1 MFGFSLAGETGGYFS
16 GGTARYKD
24 VPAGAVQVGL
34 QVLEV
39 PAGVVQVGLQE
50 IWEDSGESLCPMGQ
64 RQRWTNGQK

>member
-24 VPAGAVQVGL
+24 
-34 QVLEV
+34 V